1 MLFRQYIHPMLS
13 FSIFILLYTL
23 VAATNTND
31 TQCYVVSPPSSS
43 HQVSTIR
50 IMQYNVEWF
59 FLKTYNGC
67 PGSSCSW
74 PTLAA
79 ATTHMEYIAD
89 VVKTYNPDIL
99 NLCEVEGCYELG
111 QLNGLLGGLYTPY
124 LLFGT
129 DTSTGQNVG
138 VLTKY
143 SPSVS
148 LQRTSATHTYPV
160 KGSQCNYTGS
170 GSSGVSKH
178 YYTTYQFNGMTIHF
192 IGAHLL
198 AIPTEPS
205 RCSSREAQASVLQ
218 QLIID
223 LLGGIDPKT
232 GKVELNANVGL
243 ILAGDM
249 NDFDAEIADS
259 NNNQP
264 TSMVLDILK
273 GLKGDYA
280 FAYELTSVAESV
292 SQANRYTDWWDPN
305 GDCKST
311 PNEMSMIDHVLITP
325 NLKDKVASVIMP
337 HTYTEACG
345 TYNSDHYPIIV
356 DLVM

>member
-1 MLFRQYIHPMLS
+1 MLLV
-13 FSIFILLYTL
+13 SILALLFTV

-31 TQCYVVSPPSSS
+31 TQCYTVTSTSSP
-43 HQVSTIR
+43 HQVSKLR
-50 IMQYNVEWF
+50 IMQYNVEWL

-67 PGSSCSW
+67 PGSGCTW

-79 ATTHMEYIAD
+79 ATTHMQYVAD
-89 VVKTYNPDIL
+89 AIRTYNPDIL

-111 QLNGLLGGLYTPY
+111 QLNGLLGNAYTPY

-143 SPSVS
+143 SPSES
-148 LQRTSATHTYPV
+148 LQRSSSTHKYPV
-160 KGSQCNYTGS
+160 GGSHCNYTGT

-178 YYTTYQFNGMTIHF
+178 YYTTYKFNDMTLHF
-192 IGAHLL
+192 VGAHLL

-205 RCSSREAQASVLQ
+205 RCASREAQASVLQ
-218 QLIID
+218 ELIVG

-232 GKVELNANVGL
+232 GQVVMNDKVGL

-249 NDFDAEIADS
+249 NDFDAEIMDS
-259 NNNQP
+259 NNNEP
-264 TSMVLDILK
+264 TSIVLDILK
-273 GLKGDYA
+273 GLAGDYA
-280 FAYELTSVAESV
+280 FAYELTSAAEFV

-311 PNEMSMIDHVLITP
+311 PNEMSMIDHVLMTP
-325 NLKDKVASVIMP
+325 NLKGKVTNVMMP

-345 TYNSDHYPIIV
+345 TYNSDHYPIVV

>member
-1 MLFRQYIHPMLS
+1 MLLA
-13 FSIFILLYTL
+13 SILALLFTV

-31 TQCYVVSPPSSS
+31 TQCYTVTTPSSP
-43 HQVSTIR
+43 HQVSKLR
-50 IMQYNVEWF
+50 IMQYNVEWL

-67 PGSSCSW
+67 PGSSCTW
-74 PTLAA
+74 PTLSA
-79 ATTHMEYIAD
+79 ATTHMQYVANAI
-89 VVKTYNPDIL
+89 KTYNPDIL
-99 NLCEVEGCYELG
+99 NLCEVEGCYELW
-111 QLNGLLGGLYTPY
+111 QLNGLLGNAYTPY

-143 SPSVS
+143 SPSES
-148 LQRTSATHTYPV
+148 LQRSASTHTYPV
-160 KGSQCNYTGS
+160 GGSHCNYTGT

-178 YYTTYQFNGMTIHF
+178 YYTTYQFNDMTLHF
-192 IGAHLL
+192 VGAHLL

-205 RCSSREAQASVLQ
+205 RCASREAQASVLQ
-218 QLIID
+218 ELIVG

-232 GKVELNANVGL
+232 GQVVMNDKVGL

-249 NDFDAEIADS
+249 NDFDAEIMDS
-259 NNNQP
+259 NSNAP
-264 TSMVLDILK
+264 TSIVLDILK
-273 GLKGDYA
+273 GFAGDYA
-280 FAYELTSVAESV
+280 FAYELTSAAEFV
-292 SQANRYTDWWDPN
+292 SQENRYTDWWDPN

-311 PNEMSMIDHVLITP
+311 PNEMSMIDHVLMTP
-325 NLKDKVASVIMP
+325 NLKGKVTNVMMP

>member
-1 MLFRQYIHPMLS
+1 MFIFQLA
-13 FSIFILLYTL
+13 SIFAFLYT
-23 VAATNTND
+23 AIDATNTND
-31 TQCYVVSPPSSS
+31 TQCYAVSQPPVTHS
-43 HQVSTIR
+43 VSKLR
-50 IMQYNVEWF
+50 IMQYNVEWL

-74 PTLAA
+74 PNLAA
-79 ATTHMEYIAD
+79 ATTHMQYVAD
-89 VVKTYNPDIL
+89 VIKTYNPDIL

-111 QLNGLLGGLYTPY
+111 QMNSLLGNVYTPY
-124 LLFGT
+124 LLYGT

-138 VLTKY
+138 ILTKY
-143 SPSVS
+143 SPSTS
-148 LQRTSATHTYPV
+148 LSRSATKHAYPV
-160 KGSQCNYTGS
+160 AGSRCNYTGS

-178 YYTTYQFNGMTIHF
+178 YYTTYQFNDLTLHF
-192 IGAHLL
+192 VGAHLL

-205 RCSSREAQASVLQ
+205 RCASREAQASVLQ
-218 QLIID
+218 ELIVG

-232 GKVELNANVGL
+232 GQIFKNDNVGL

-249 NDFDAEIADS
+249 NDYDAEILDS
-259 NNNQP
+259 NNNHP
-264 TSMVLDILK
+264 TSLVLDILK
-273 GLKGDYA
+273 GLAGDYA
-280 FAYELTSVAESV
+280 LTYELVSAAEFV
-292 SQANRYTDWWDPN
+292 SQSDRYTDWYDPN

-311 PNEMSMIDHVLITP
+311 PNEMSMIDHVLMTP
-325 NLKDKVASVIMP
+325 NMRDKVLKVMMP